1 MRLCAREP
9 VCVCVCASK
18 VQVFVG
24 FFFCF
29 VRISAQNQK
38 KKKKSRLHILAH
50 VGCLDWRNRENEEV
64 EGNAQRYIMYAVSTN
79 HRFLYKPSN
88 HQLLSYHIRLQ
99 PSLWILHNYHVF
111 LLLPGIHNSYCIF
124 FFFFFTHFILQKL
137 AYYRYKVF
145 CYHTSFSVGLFALHK
160 LHKFKEKLRTTLLI
174 HTMNYDTE
182 YVCFHQTKE
191 VYVSCIAY
199 SVKA

>member
-1 MRLCAREP
+1 MHVACTRLCAREP
-9 VCVCVCASK
+9 VCVCVCVSK
-18 VQVFVG
+18 VQVFGV
-24 FFFCF
+24 FLLCTYFCTK
-29 VRISAQNQK
+29 S

-50 VGCLDWRNRENEEV
+50 VGCIDRRNRENEEV
-64 EGNAQRYIMYAVSTN
+64 DGNAQRYIMYAVSTN

-99 PSLWILHNYHVF
+99 QSLWILHNYHVF

-124 FFFFFTHFILQKL
+124 FCTHFILQKL
-137 AYYRYKVF
+137 ACYRYKVF
-145 CYHTSFSVGLFALHK
+145 CYHTSFSIGLFALHK

-182 YVCFHQTKE
+182 YVCFHRTKE
-191 VYVSCIAY
+191 VYVSSCIAY